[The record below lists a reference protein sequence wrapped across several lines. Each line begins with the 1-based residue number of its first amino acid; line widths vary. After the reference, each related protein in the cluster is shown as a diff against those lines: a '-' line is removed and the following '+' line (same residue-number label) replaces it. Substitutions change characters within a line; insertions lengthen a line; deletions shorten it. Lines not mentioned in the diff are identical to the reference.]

1 MTVKLIM
8 TWDISPGKEQEYF
21 EFVVREFIPQVQQL
35 GMELKDAWL
44 TMYGNQPQIM
54 ATAQMS
60 NLATMQGI
68 LNSTEWQ
75 GLVNHL
81 QDYVENYQCK
91 IVPARAGFQM

>member
-8 TWDISPGKEQEYF
+8 TWDISPGREQEYF

-35 GMELKDAWL
+35 GLELKDAWL

-54 ATAQMS
+54 ASAQMPD
-60 NLATMQGI
+60 LPAMQGI
-68 LNSTEWQ
+68 LNTKEWQ
-75 GLVNHL
+75 ALINRL
-81 QDYVENYQCK
+81 QDYVENYQYK